1 VKLRR
6 ALKEPLK
13 NAVRRF
19 FNPEP
24 RENLGSGSG
33 YLKFLLG
40 GFRLKTSFFSESL
53 RLETRDTLY
62 YNKLTHVF
70 T

>member
-1 VKLRR
+1 MRL
-6 ALKEPLK
+6 
-13 NAVRRF
+13 RRF

-33 YLKFLLG
+33 SLKFLLD

-53 RLETRDTLY
+53 ILLIRLIIFGALEL
-62 YNKLTHVF
+62 
-70 T
+70 